1 MFHDISLEV
10 IRQACFESL
19 YMISISLLFALI
31 LGIPLGV
38 LLAET
43 RKGGVLKNRFLYT
56 VLQTIV
62 NIVRSIPFII
72 LLVAILP
79 LTRIIVGTSIG
90 TTAAI
95 VPLVLYIVP
104 FMARLVEQSIL
115 EVDPIIIEC
124 AKTLGANRFEII
136 FFFLLAE
143 VKPAIVLGVTNAL
156 IGLIN
161 ASSMAGTIG
170 GGGIGDLAITHGY
183 QRFNTP
189 LIFVTVIILVIIVNV
204 IQFIGNTIYYK
215 IKH

>member
-1 MFHDISLEV
+1 MISLP
-10 IRQACFESL
+10 IILKACYESL
-19 YMISISLLFALI
+19 YMIGVALLFAILI
-31 LGIPLGV
+31 GIPLGV

-43 RKGGVLKNRFLYT
+43 RPKGVLANRFLY
-56 VLQTIV
+56 VSLQTLI
-62 NIVRSIPFII
+62 NIVRSVPFII

-79 LTRIIVGTSIG
+79 LTRLIIGTSIG

-104 FMARLVEQSIL
+104 FIARLVEQAIL

-124 AKTLGANRFEII
+124 AKTLRANRFQII
-136 FFFLLAE
+136 VSFILAE
-143 VKPAIVLGVTNAL
+143 AKPAIVLAITNVVV
-156 IGLIN
+156 GLIN

-170 GGGIGDLAITHGY
+170 GGGIGDLAITQGY

-189 LIFVTVIILVIIVNV
+189 LIFVTVVLLILLVNLV
-204 IQFIGNTIYYK
+204 QFIGNTLYTK

>member
-1 MFHDISLEV
+1 MTDGISAAV
-10 IRQACFESL
+10 IIKASYESL
-19 YMISISLLFALI
+19 YMIGVALVFAIL

-43 RKGGVLKNRFLYT
+43 RKDGIIPNRPVYAI
-56 VLQTIV
+56 LQTII

-79 LTRIIVGTSIG
+79 LTRLIVGNSIG

-104 FMARLVEQSIL
+104 FMSRLVEQAIL
-115 EVDPIIIEC
+115 EVDPIIVEC
-124 AKTLGANRFEII
+124 AKTLGANKLQII
-136 FFFLLAE
+136 VFFILPEARPALVLA
-143 VKPAIVLGVTNAL
+143 ITNVI
-156 IGLIN
+156 IGLISS
-161 ASSMAGTIG
+161 SSMAGTIG
-170 GGGIGDLAITHGY
+170 GGGIGDLAITQGY

-189 LIFVTVIILVIIVNV
+189 LIFVTVVLLVIIVNIV
-204 IQFIGNTIYYK
+204 QFVGNAIYTK